1 MLENPRCLFCP
12 TLSCLSG
19 QCLKG
24 TTYLVGFLQLILSVI
39 LVGWIWS
46 ILWGYFM
53 WDKKAMKKVVQKGVE
68 IASK

>member
-1 MLENPRCLFCP
+1 M
-12 TLSCLSG
+12 TKA
-19 QCLKG
+19 KG
-24 TTYLVGFLQLILSVI
+24 NTYLVGFLQLILSVI

-53 WDKKAMKKVVQKGVE
+53 WDRKAMKKVVQKGVE